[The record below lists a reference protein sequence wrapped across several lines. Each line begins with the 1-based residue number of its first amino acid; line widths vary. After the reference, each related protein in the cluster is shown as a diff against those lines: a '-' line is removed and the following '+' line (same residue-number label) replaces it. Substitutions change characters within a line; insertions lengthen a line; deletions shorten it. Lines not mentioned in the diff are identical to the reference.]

1 MKLVCDILTIL
12 LYEIKKKHFKK
23 AMKEIQK
30 AIDKR
35 LLNLN

>member
-12 LYEIKKKHFKK
+12 LYEIEKKHFKK